1 MPAEEVRVAL
11 RVSVGVGVHDD
22 VWGLVWGELR
32 LSKPVRE

>member
-11 RVSVGVGVHDD
+11 RVSLGVGVHED
-22 VWGLVWGELR
+22 VGGLSGGEWR